1 MNNSAKKE
9 VQEICRSN
17 VPRRL
22 FNLSRANTENGKQ
35 WKNVHRSFKS
45 LCNSSRYLPVYR
57 NDANW
62 AKNIANASAVAGGHR
77 KTHKGRN
84 GRKAR
89 NGRKTRR
96 N

>member
-1 MNNSAKKE
+1 MDNSAKIE
-9 VQEICRSN
+9 VQKICRSN

-22 FNLSRANTENGKQ
+22 LKLSRNNTENGKQ

-62 AKNIANASAVAGGHR
+62 AKNIANAAAVAGGRR
-77 KTHKGRN
+77 KTRKGRKVH
-84 GRKAR
+84 R
-89 NGRKTRR
+89 GRKTRR

>member
-1 MNNSAKKE
+1 MNNSAKIE

-62 AKNIANASAVAGGHR
+62 AKNIANAAAVAGGRR
-77 KTHKGRN
+77 KTHKGR
-84 GRKAR
+84 KAR
-89 NGRKTRR
+89 KGRKTRR